1 MLAAT
6 QTERKP
12 LSVGAQLEILRDIRA
27 IVCADWRRAEGRGD
41 LVEVACCRR
50 EHTISQTQIDDLTDG
65 RGY

>member
-41 LVEVACCRR
+41 LVEVAKCRG
-50 EHTISQTQIDDLTDG
+50 ESQIIQAEIDGLTDG
-65 RGY
+65 RGW